1 MEILSR
7 AEKIMQTLSQDP
19 ESLDN
24 RTIIETI
31 QDCFAV
37 VRIERRIAD
46 LSGPAGFNEGPR
58 NEMHIQYDLLDKILV
73 KYGLPK
79 SEDDD
84 N

>member
-1 MEILSR
+1 METLSR
-7 AEKIMQTLSQDP
+7 AEKIMQTLGQDP
-19 ESLDN
+19 ESFDN
-24 RTIIETI
+24 RTIIETV

-37 VRIERRIAD
+37 IRIEKAIAS
-46 LSGPAGFNEGPR
+46 LSQAAVFNEGPR
-58 NEMHIQYDLLDKILV
+58 NEMHKQYDLLDEILV

>member
-7 AEKIMQTLSQDP
+7 AEKIMKTLGEDP
-19 ESLDN
+19 EAFDN
-24 RTIIETI
+24 RAIIETV

-37 VRIERRIAD
+37 IRIERTIAS
-46 LSGPAGFNEGPR
+46 LSGLGGFNERPR
-58 NEMHIQYDLLDKILV
+58 NEMHRQYDLLDVILV

-79 SEDDD
+79 SEDDE

>member
-7 AEKIMQTLSQDP
+7 AEKIMQTLGEDP
-19 ESLDN
+19 ESLDS
-24 RTIIETI
+24 RTIIETV

-37 VRIERRIAD
+37 IRIEKAIAS
-46 LSGPAGFNEGPR
+46 LSQAAGFNERPR
-58 NEMHIQYDLLDKILV
+58 NEMHKQYDLLDEILV

>member
-7 AEKIMQTLSQDP
+7 AEKIMKTLGEDP
-19 ESLDN
+19 EAFDN
-24 RTIIETI
+24 RAIIETV

-37 VRIERRIAD
+37 IRIERTIAS
-46 LSGPAGFNEGPR
+46 LSNAAGFNEGPR
-58 NEMHIQYDLLDKILV
+58 NEMHRQYDLLDVILV

-79 SEDDD
+79 SEDDE